1 MTTSG
6 ELLMKMTDIENST
19 LTRIAL
25 VTSLALCFVTFMS
38 LFFTLMRG
46 DKQPEV
52 VKEVVTQV
60 VTVEKQEPLITE
72 ALPYTEEDLHCMA
85 LNLYHEARNE
95 LDAGLYAVADVTQ
108 NRVDDKRWPNSICAV
123 VYEAK
128 TYTGKDGKKYPKK
141 NRCQFSWYCDGRSDE
156 PRPGRSWEKCQY
168 IARMFLTHDEFRG
181 ITEGATHYHATYVN
195 PRWATAKGMH
205 MIGQIG
211 EHIFYRWK

>member
-1 MTTSG
+1 M
-6 ELLMKMTDIENST
+6 
-19 LTRIAL
+19 
-25 VTSLALCFVTFMS
+25 LALSVI
-38 LFFTLMRG
+38 TLINLG
-46 DKQPEV
+46 VQVYKDENVVVQHIVSEPE
-52 VKEVVTQV
+52 T
-60 VTVEKQEPLITE
+60 LIIE
-72 ALPYTEEDLHCMA
+72 ELSYTEEDLHRLA

-95 LDAGLYAVADVTQ
+95 LEAGMYAVADVTQ
-108 NRVDDKRWPNSICAV
+108 NRVDDKRWPNTICDV

-128 TYTGKDGKKYPKK
+128 MYTAASGKKYPVR
-141 NRCQFSWYCDGRSDE
+141 NRCQFSWYCDGRDDK
-156 PRPGRSWEKCQY
+156 PRQGRSWEKSKY

>member
-1 MTTSG
+1 M
-6 ELLMKMTDIENST
+6 ENVNT
-19 LTRIAL
+19 TRIAL
-25 VTSLALCFVTFMS
+25 ALMLALSVI
-38 LFFTLMRG
+38 TLINLGVQVYKDENVVVR
-46 DKQPEV
+46 QIVSEPE
-52 VKEVVTQV
+52 TL
-60 VTVEKQEPLITE
+60 LIE
-72 ALPYTEEDLHCMA
+72 ELSYTEEDLHCLA

-108 NRVDDKRWPNSICAV
+108 NRVDDPRWPNTVCGV

-128 TYTGKDGKKYPKK
+128 MYTAASGKEYPVR
-141 NRCQFSWYCDGRSDE
+141 NRCQFSWYCDGRDDK
-156 PRPGRSWEKCQY
+156 PRQGRSWEKSKY

-181 ITEGATHYHATYVN
+181 ITQGATHYHATYVN

>member
-1 MTTSG
+1 M
-6 ELLMKMTDIENST
+6 ENQN

-25 VTSLALCFVTFMS
+25 ASLLALSIITLINLGIQVFTKEDTVVVQQVMTEPES
-38 LFFTLMRG
+38 LII
-46 DKQPEV
+46 E
-52 VKEVVTQV
+52 E
-60 VTVEKQEPLITE
+60 
-72 ALPYTEEDLHCMA
+72 LPYSDEDLQCLA

-108 NRVDDKRWPNSICAV
+108 NRVDDKRWPNSICNV
-123 VYEAK
+123 VYQAK
-128 TYTGKDGKKYPKK
+128 TYTGRDGKQYPKK
-141 NRCQFSWYCDGRSDE
+141 NRCQFSWYCDGRSDN
-156 PRPGRSWEKCQY
+156 PRPGRSWEKCLH

-205 MIGQIG
+205 VIGQIG